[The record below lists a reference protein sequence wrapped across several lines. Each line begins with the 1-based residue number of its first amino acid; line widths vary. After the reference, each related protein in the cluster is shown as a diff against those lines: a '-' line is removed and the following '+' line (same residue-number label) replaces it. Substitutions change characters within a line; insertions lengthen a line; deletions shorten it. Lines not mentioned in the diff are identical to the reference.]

1 MLDLK
6 YILNNKNYI
15 IKKLST
21 RNYDISNIEKIV
33 KLIEKRN
40 QLIFK
45 LEKLLAKKNELS
57 QEIGIQKRNKKNPE
71 KLINEVNLLKEEIDK
86 IELKAD
92 KSINKVNELVLQIP
106 NIPYDDVPIGHS
118 DLDNVVI
125 KEHPTLGRG
134 LVKNVEPHYDIA
146 TKLDIIDFSRA
157 VKLAQTRFVLYKKEG
172 AALIRALENFMLD
185 THIKNGYEEIMP
197 PHIVNSKML
206 YGTGQLPKFKEDLFK
221 LESND
226 LWLIPTAEVPVTNYH
241 YDEILDLSKPK
252 KYVAY
257 TKCFRSEAGSGGRD
271 TRGIIRQHEFH
282 KVELVKVVKQE
293 DGMTEWEKMVND
305 AKNILELL
313 EIPYREVMLSTG
325 DIGFSS
331 AKTIDLE
338 LWIPSEEK
346 YRETSSI
353 SICNDFQARRAKIR
367 YRNDEGKTTYAFT
380 MNGSGLAID
389 RVMAAILE
397 NYQNSD
403 GSISIPKV
411 LIPYMN
417 GLEKIEIK
425 G

>member
-157 VKLAQTRFVLYKKEG
+157 VKLAQTRFVLYKKQG

-221 LESND
+221 LEGND

-293 DGMTEWEKMVND
+293 DGITEWEKMVND

>member
-172 AALIRALENFMLD
+172 SALIRALENFMLD
-185 THIKNGYEEIMP
+185 THIKKGYEEIMP

-221 LESND
+221 LEGND

-282 KVELVKVVKQE
+282 KVELVKIVKQE
-293 DGMTEWEKMVND
+293 DGMIEWEKMVND

-397 NYQNSD
+397 NYQNND

-411 LIPYMN
+411 LIPYMH

>member
-172 AALIRALENFMLD
+172 AALIRGLENFMLD

-221 LESND
+221 LEGND

-293 DGMTEWEKMVND
+293 DGMIEWEKMVND

-397 NYQNSD
+397 NYQNKD

>member
-6 YILNNKNYI
+6 YILNNKSYI

-134 LVKNVEPHYDIA
+134 LVTNVEPHYDIA

-221 LESND
+221 LEGND

-397 NYQNSD
+397 NYQNKD
-403 GSISIPKV
+403 GSIDIPKV

>member
-71 KLINEVNLLKEEIDK
+71 KLVNEVNLLKEEIDK

-221 LESND
+221 LEGND

-282 KVELVKVVKQE
+282 KVEIVKVVKQE

>member
-1 MLDLK
+1 
-6 YILNNKNYI
+6 
-15 IKKLST
+15 
-21 RNYDISNIEKIV
+21 
-33 KLIEKRN
+33 
-40 QLIFK
+40 
-45 LEKLLAKKNELS
+45 
-57 QEIGIQKRNKKNPE
+57 
-71 KLINEVNLLKEEIDK
+71 
-86 IELKAD
+86 
-92 KSINKVNELVLQIP
+92 
-106 NIPYDDVPIGHS
+106 
-118 DLDNVVI
+118 
-125 KEHPTLGRG
+125 
-134 LVKNVEPHYDIA
+134 
-146 TKLDIIDFSRA
+146 
-157 VKLAQTRFVLYKKEG
+157 
-172 AALIRALENFMLD
+172 
-185 THIKNGYEEIMP
+185 
-197 PHIVNSKML
+197 
-206 YGTGQLPKFKEDLFK
+206 
-221 LESND
+221 
-226 LWLIPTAEVPVTNYH
+226 
-241 YDEILDLSKPK
+241 
-252 KYVAY
+252 
-257 TKCFRSEAGSGGRD
+257 
-271 TRGIIRQHEFH
+271 
-282 KVELVKVVKQE
+282 
-293 DGMTEWEKMVND
+293 MVND

>member
-125 KEHPTLGRG
+125 KEHATLGRG

-221 LESND
+221 LEGND

-293 DGMTEWEKMVND
+293 EGMTEWEKMVND

>member
-221 LESND
+221 LEGND

-305 AKNILELL
+305 AKSILELL

-397 NYQNSD
+397 NYQNKD

>member
-185 THIKNGYEEIMP
+185 THIKNGYKEIMP

-221 LESND
+221 LEGND

>member
-21 RNYDISNIEKIV
+21 RNYDVSNIEKIAS
-33 KLIEKRN
+33 LIEKRN
-40 QLIFK
+40 QLISK

-57 QEIGIQKRNKKNPE
+57 QEIGIKKRNKQNPE
-71 KLINEVNLLKEEIDK
+71 KLIDEVNLLKIEIDK
-86 IELKAD
+86 IEDKAD
-92 KSINKVNELVLQIP
+92 KTINKVNDLVLQIP
-106 NIPYDDVPIGHS
+106 NIPYDEVPIGHS
-118 DLDNVVI
+118 DLDNIII
-125 KEHPTLGRG
+125 KEHPNLGRG
-134 LVKNVEPHYDIA
+134 LVKNVEAHYDIA

-172 AALIRALENFMLD
+172 AALIRALENFMLE
-185 THIKNGYEEIMP
+185 THIKNGYEELMP

-221 LESND
+221 LQDND
-226 LWLIPTAEVPVTNYH
+226 LWLIPTAEVPITNYH

-252 KYVAY
+252 KYVSY

-282 KVELVKVVKQE
+282 KVELVKIVKQE
-293 DGMTEWEKMVND
+293 EGMKEWENMVND

-313 EIPYREVMLSTG
+313 QIPYREVMLSTG

-353 SICNDFQARRAKIR
+353 SICKDFQARRAKIR
-367 YRNDEGKTTYAFT
+367 YRDDQGKTTYAYT

-397 NYQNSD
+397 NYQNKD
-403 GSISIPKV
+403 GSIDIPEV
-411 LIPYMN
+411 LIPYMH
-417 GLEKIEIK
+417 GLKKIKIK

>member
-57 QEIGIQKRNKKNPE
+57 QEIGIQKRNKQNPE

-221 LESND
+221 LEGND

-282 KVELVKVVKQE
+282 KVELVKIVKQE
-293 DGMTEWEKMVND
+293 DGMNEWEKMVND

-397 NYQNSD
+397 NYQNND
-403 GSISIPKV
+403 GSITIPKV
-411 LIPYMN
+411 LIPYMH

>member
-71 KLINEVNLLKEEIDK
+71 KLINEVNLLKEEIDQ

-146 TKLDIIDFSRA
+146 AKLDIIDFSRA
-157 VKLAQTRFVLYKKEG
+157 VKLAQTRFVLYKKQG

-221 LESND
+221 LEGND

-305 AKNILELL
+305 SKNILELL

-353 SICNDFQARRAKIR
+353 SICDDFQARRAKIR

>member
-146 TKLDIIDFSRA
+146 TKLHIIDFSRA

-221 LESND
+221 LEGND

-403 GSISIPKV
+403 GSINIPKV

>member
-57 QEIGIQKRNKKNPE
+57 QEIGIQKRNKQNPE

>member
-57 QEIGIQKRNKKNPE
+57 QEIGIQKRNKQNPE

-146 TKLDIIDFSRA
+146 AKLDIIDFSRA

-221 LESND
+221 LEGND

-403 GSISIPKV
+403 GSINIPKV

>member
-146 TKLDIIDFSRA
+146 AKLDIIDFSRA

-221 LESND
+221 LEGND

-293 DGMTEWEKMVND
+293 DGMIEWEKMVND

-397 NYQNSD
+397 NYQNND

-411 LIPYMN
+411 LIPYMH

>member
-71 KLINEVNLLKEEIDK
+71 KLINEVNLLKEEIDQ

-146 TKLDIIDFSRA
+146 AKLDIIDFSRA

>member
-6 YILNNKNYI
+6 YILNNKSYI

-221 LESND
+221 LEGND

>member
-125 KEHPTLGRG
+125 KEHATLGRG

-221 LESND
+221 LEGND

>member
-57 QEIGIQKRNKKNPE
+57 QEIGIQKRNKQNPE

-125 KEHPTLGRG
+125 KEHATLGRG

-146 TKLDIIDFSRA
+146 TKLDIIDFSSA

-221 LESND
+221 LEGND

-282 KVELVKVVKQE
+282 KVEIVKVVKQE
-293 DGMTEWEKMVND
+293 DGMTEWGKMVND

>member
-57 QEIGIQKRNKKNPE
+57 QEIGIQKRNKKNPK

-125 KEHPTLGRG
+125 KEHATLGRG

-146 TKLDIIDFSRA
+146 VKLDIIDFSRA

-221 LESND
+221 LEGND

>member
-118 DLDNVVI
+118 DLDNVVM

-221 LESND
+221 LEGND

-397 NYQNSD
+397 NYQNKD

>member
-71 KLINEVNLLKEEIDK
+71 KLINEVNLLKEEIDQ

-125 KEHPTLGRG
+125 KEHATLGRG

-221 LESND
+221 LEGND

-397 NYQNSD
+397 NYQNKD
-403 GSISIPKV
+403 GSIDIPKV

>member
-21 RNYDISNIEKIV
+21 RNYDISNVEKIV

-125 KEHPTLGRG
+125 KEHATLGRG

-146 TKLDIIDFSRA
+146 AKLDIIDFSRA

-221 LESND
+221 LEGND

-293 DGMTEWEKMVND
+293 DGITEWEKMVND

-411 LIPYMN
+411 LIPYVN
-417 GLEKIEIK
+417 GLKKIEIK

>member
-134 LVKNVEPHYDIA
+134 LVKNVEPHYDIS

-221 LESND
+221 LEGND

-397 NYQNSD
+397 NYQNND
-403 GSISIPKV
+403 GSITIPKV
-411 LIPYMN
+411 LIPYMH

>member
-221 LESND
+221 LEGND

-397 NYQNSD
+397 NYQNND
-403 GSISIPKV
+403 GSITIPKV
-411 LIPYMN
+411 LIPYMH

>member
-125 KEHPTLGRG
+125 KEHATLGRG

-146 TKLDIIDFSRA
+146 TKLDIIDFSRV

-221 LESND
+221 LEGND

-403 GSISIPKV
+403 GSIIIPKV

>member
-221 LESND
+221 LEGND

-305 AKNILELL
+305 AKSILELL

-353 SICNDFQARRAKIR
+353 SICNEFQARRAKIR

-403 GSISIPKV
+403 GSIDIPKV

>member
-125 KEHPTLGRG
+125 KEHATLGRG

-157 VKLAQTRFVLYKKEG
+157 VKLAQTRFVLYKKQG

-293 DGMTEWEKMVND
+293 DGITEWEKMVND

>member
-125 KEHPTLGRG
+125 KEHATLGRG

-221 LESND
+221 LEGND

-397 NYQNSD
+397 NYQNKD
-403 GSISIPKV
+403 GSIDIPKV

>member
-125 KEHPTLGRG
+125 KEHATLGRG

-221 LESND
+221 LEGND

-305 AKNILELL
+305 SKNILELL

>member
-125 KEHPTLGRG
+125 KEHATLGRG

-221 LESND
+221 LEGND

-367 YRNDEGKTTYAFT
+367 YRNNEGKTTYAFT

-397 NYQNSD
+397 NYQNKD

>member
-57 QEIGIQKRNKKNPE
+57 QEIGIQKRNKQNPE

-146 TKLDIIDFSRA
+146 AKLDIIDFSRA
-157 VKLAQTRFVLYKKEG
+157 VKLAQTRFVLYKKQG

-221 LESND
+221 LEGND

-397 NYQNSD
+397 NYQNKD
-403 GSISIPKV
+403 GSIDIPKV

>member
-57 QEIGIQKRNKKNPE
+57 QEIGIQKRNKQNPE

-293 DGMTEWEKMVND
+293 DGITEWEKMVND